1 MNTLCC
7 VYSRRNLCVKTK
19 FALLPIEAS
28 NVAVTHRQV
37 TQYDVIFARG
47 AERLA
52 CSSSLS
58 ILCMSAVPN
67 TSTSVSETY
76 DESRV
81 WMEATLHD
89 HPHIGMCRAGELQST
104 QHALDIFARVVQLGL
119 EGIVI
124 VNPRVRYGAKDYVDR
139 HGDLVGTFFKLK
151 KKIVLPGQVFQIQED
166 GADRTGVERRKETD

>member
-1 MNTLCC
+1 MFEPPYFLDVLRSSLRKFRLLGKLSLNTLCC

-67 TSTSVSETY
+67 TST
-76 DESRV
+76 
-81 WMEATLHD
+81 
-89 HPHIGMCRAGELQST
+89 
-104 QHALDIFARVVQLGL
+104 L
-119 EGIVI
+119 E
-124 VNPRVRYGAKDYVDR
+124 
-139 HGDLVGTFFKLK
+139 
-151 KKIVLPGQVFQIQED
+151 
-166 GADRTGVERRKETD
+166 